1 MPHKRLILL
10 FTFCLFLGLL
20 PMVAHAESAPP
31 KLWFNVGEELV
42 YSIHWGVIRV
52 AETRVTTEWV
62 EEDGRRLIAI
72 RYRTRSNS
80 FLRKIYPVDD
90 VIEAVIDPGPFLPV
104 RFTKTL
110 SEGRYRTDEVTVFDH
125 AAGKAYWTNRYRDK
139 KKEFEIDPDT
149 RDLVTFMYYMR
160 QHEFEPGE
168 KAAYRV
174 MADEKIYD
182 VFLNVTSVDTLKTDN
197 FGKVKSVR
205 ITPEAAFEGL
215 FVRKGKIVL
224 WVSRDARRVA
234 TRVQA
239 TVPVADIHINLAQV
253 LGPGDDAWVKGK
265 GTAVDTNAA
274 AARVKQEAERDNQ
287 S

>member
-1 MPHKRLILL
+1 MPHKYLILL
-10 FTFCLFLGLL
+10 IATCLFMG
-20 PMVAHAESAPP
+20 VFRVDARADSAPP
-31 KLWFNVGEELV
+31 KLWFNVGEELL
-42 YSIHWGVIRV
+42 YTIHWGVIRV
-52 AETRVTTEWV
+52 AETRVTTEWI

-80 FLRKIYPVDD
+80 FLNKIYRVDD
-90 VIEAVIDPGPFLPV
+90 TIEAVIDPGPFLPV

-110 SEGRYRTDEVTVFDH
+110 SEGKYRTDEVTVFDH
-125 AAGKAYWTNRYRDK
+125 AAGKAYWKNRYRNNE
-139 KKEFEIDPDT
+139 KEFDIEPDT

-160 QHEFEPGE
+160 QHAFEPGE
-168 KAAYRV
+168 KVTYRV

-182 VFLNVTSVDTLKTDN
+182 VFIDVGSVDTLKTDK

-224 WVSRDARRVA
+224 WVSQDERRVA

-239 TVPVADIHINLAQV
+239 TVPVADIHINLAEV
-253 LGPGDDAWVKGK
+253 LGPGHDRWVGGK
-265 GTAVDTNAA
+265 GTPAKTDAA
-274 AARVKQEAERDNQ
+274 AAVKQEAERDDQ

>member
-1 MPHKRLILL
+1 MPHKYPILL
-10 FTFCLFLGLL
+10 TALCLFWGILCTD
-20 PMVAHAESAPP
+20 ARADSAQP
-31 KLWFNVGEELV
+31 KLWFDVGEELV

-52 AETRVTTEWV
+52 AETRVTTEWI
-62 EEDGRRLIAI
+62 EEDGRKLIAI

-80 FLRKIYPVDD
+80 FLNKIYRVDD

-110 SEGRYRTDEVTVFDH
+110 SEGKYRTDEVTVFDH
-125 AAGKAYWTNRYRDK
+125 AAGKAYWKNRYRNSE
-139 KKEFEIDPDT
+139 KEFDIESDT

-160 QHEFEPGE
+160 QHEFETGE
-168 KAAYRV
+168 KVTYRV

-182 VFLNVTSVDTLKTDN
+182 VFLDVGSVDTLKTDK

-215 FVRKGKIVL
+215 FVRKGKIIV
-224 WVSRDARRVA
+224 WVSRDERRVA

-239 TVPVADIHINLAQV
+239 TVPVADIHINLSEV
-253 LGPGDDAWVKGK
+253 LGPGNDRWVGGN
-265 GTAVDTNAA
+265 GTPAKTEAA
-274 AARVKQEAERDNQ
+274 AAVKQEAERDDQ